1 MLIIIAKFYKKM
13 EENDIESVNIRLKQL
28 AKAVFGSLKEMDLA
42 LNRKQG
48 YLSNYINQKSMLGGE
63 TLQFLAD
70 KYDININWLLTGKG
84 SMLISDKE
92 NAEVISTKPEM
103 TGVPYLTMEALE
115 QLQRDLTIIKEKIGV
130 YEK

>member
-103 TGVPYLTMEALE
+103 VGVPYLTMEALE

-130 YEK
+130 

>member
-1 MLIIIAKFYKKM
+1 M

-92 NAEVISTKPEM
+92 NAEVISTKTEM
-103 TGVPYLTMEALE
+103 VGVPYLTMEALE